1 MSIDLK
7 QLFEVV
13 GDVYNIDYQ
22 LDLSDYELFGSK
34 PFFKPVHVTGKIENK
49 AGVVFL
55 NMDADFSI
63 KVECDRCLD
72 EFERDYSYS
81 FEHILVAE
89 LNTDNDE
96 YIVVQNHVL
105 DLDDLVLSDILLN
118 LPSKLLCNEDCKG
131 LCSKCGQN
139 LNKGSC
145 DCNDSL
151 VDPRLAILGEL
162 LK

>member
-7 QLFEVV
+7 QLFEVI
-13 GDVYNIDYQ
+13 GESYSIDCK
-22 LDLSDYELFGSK
+22 LDFSEYELFNNK
-34 PFFKPVHVTGKIENK
+34 PFFKPVIVTGKIENK
-49 AGVVFL
+49 AGIVFL
-55 NMDADFSI
+55 KMDVCFSI

-72 EFERDYSYS
+72 EFERDFSYS

-96 YIVVQNHVL
+96 YVVLQNHVL
-105 DLDDLVLSDILLN
+105 DLDDLVMADILLN

-131 LCSKCGQN
+131 LCNQCGQN
-139 LNKGSC
+139 FNHGSC
-145 DCNDSL
+145 ECNDSL
-151 VDPRLAILGEL
+151 VDPRLAVLGEL

>member
-13 GDVYNIDYQ
+13 GDVYNLDTQI
-22 LDLSDYELFGSK
+22 DLSDYELLNNK
-34 PFFKPVHVTGKIENK
+34 PFFKPVIVKGKIENK

-55 NMDADFSI
+55 NMDVSFSI

-81 FEHILVAE
+81 FEHILVTE

-96 YIVVQNHVL
+96 YIVLQNHSL

-118 LPSKLLCNEDCKG
+118 LPSKMLCNDECKG

-139 LNKGSC
+139 LNNGSC
-145 DCNDSL
+145 DCSDSL
-151 VDPRLAILGEL
+151 VDPRLAVLGEL